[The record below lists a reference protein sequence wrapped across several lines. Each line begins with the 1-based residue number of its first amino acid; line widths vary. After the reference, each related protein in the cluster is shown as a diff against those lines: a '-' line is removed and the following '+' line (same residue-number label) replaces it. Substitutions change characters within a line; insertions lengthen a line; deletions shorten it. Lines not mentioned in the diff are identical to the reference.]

1 MSVLKNRSYLL
12 NIFIIVLLIITF
24 PVVSVKA
31 DTKANIKYITTRAD
45 LAKALSDK
53 TDIIYVG
60 DMECDENDLAITINK
75 SVTLIGKPEGSL
87 FKSVRFNIEG
97 PEVESELIK
106 VSFKNITF
114 DGCYKAPSHDPG
126 TAASFDEYHGDRTG
140 KGCFTIKGF
149 AEFELDS
156 CTIKNYCS
164 KYGAAMY
171 LHYTDGNVDIG
182 TRAGLTLKGCRFMD
196 NTCEKGVLWCNGKN
210 TRTNISDCTFTD
222 NNAYTGIIVLGGIKG
237 TVENVTV
244 KDNNRIIFKEK
255 NTFPH
260 GGGGISLA
268 KSEVLIKN
276 CVIDG
281 NSAPY
286 GGGLCTSGTKLKMD
300 SCKIINNRA
309 DTFGGGL
316 VVMSGEDAPVFITN
330 CLISGNSAEEEGA
343 IWVYPADQIGIGLPT
358 GIVEFSFCTI
368 ENNNSQDK
376 EHLIFHPVML
386 ENADSIVGRDGKID
400 FVACRIN
407 DDKVLSIKDGD
418 DYNIIN
424 SERKGDKV
432 PAAVLKTVADGY
444 YAEQEESFY
453 AGVNDK
459 ESKDSPP
466 VNILLLCLGGI
477 AVLSVVALTIRFIR
491 LKNAEKKN
499 NNILETEE
507 KGRTPDLS
515 ATSPAENKETDIC
528 SENENGTTDNKTV
541 TEKEINIAETEAKEQ
556 VEKDKIEIFI
566 HKLKKE
572 GALTGRELDVLGEY
586 LKGKSRIEISEA
598 LYISESTVKNHI
610 SSIFAKTGVKN
621 KKELLK
627 LIELE

>member
-12 NIFIIVLLIITF
+12 STFVFVLLVLTL
-24 PVVSVKA
+24 PGVAAKA
-31 DTKANIKYITTRAD
+31 DTKANIQYITTRAE

-53 TDIIYVG
+53 TEIIYVG
-60 DMECDENDLAITINK
+60 DLECDENDLAITINK

-87 FKSVRFNIEG
+87 FKKARFSIEG
-97 PEVESELIK
+97 SEVESELIK
-106 VSFKNITF
+106 VSFENITF
-114 DGCYKAPSHDPG
+114 DGCYKAPLSDPG
-126 TAASFDEYHGDRTG
+126 LAASFDEYHGDRTG
-140 KGCFTIKGF
+140 KGCFFIKGF
-149 AEFELDS
+149 VEFGLTS
-156 CTIKNYCS
+156 CIIKNYCT
-164 KYGAAMY
+164 KDGAAMY
-171 LHYTDGNVDIG
+171 LQYTDGNMDIG
-182 TRAGLTLKGCRFMD
+182 TRASFTLKGCRFMG

-210 TRTNISDCTFTD
+210 TRADISDCTFTD

-244 KDNNRIIFKEK
+244 KNNNRVIFKEK

-268 KSEVLIKN
+268 KSDVLIKN

-286 GGGLCTSGTKLKMD
+286 GGGLCTSGTKLVMD
-300 SCKIINNRA
+300 SCNILNNRA

-368 ENNNSQDK
+368 ENNNSRDK

-400 FVACRIN
+400 FVACRIS
-407 DDKVLSIKDGD
+407 DDKVSSIKDGD
-418 DYNIIN
+418 NYNIIN

-459 ESKDSPP
+459 ESEDSPP
-466 VNILLLCLGGI
+466 GNILLLCLGGI
-477 AVLSVVALTIRFIR
+477 AVLSVVALTVRFIR
-491 LKNAEKKN
+491 LKSTEKKK
-499 NNILETEE
+499 NNILEPETEE
-507 KGRTPDLS
+507 KNSRLSIVTPG
-515 ATSPAENKETDIC
+515 AEKEPDFF
-528 SENENGTTDNKTV
+528 SENDDRNTDDKTV
-541 TEKEINIAETEAKEQ
+541 TEIEKIVSKTKAKESG
-556 VEKDKIEIFI
+556 EKDKIENFVY
-566 HKLKKE
+566 KLKKD
-572 GALTGRELDVLGEY
+572 GTLTGRELDVLGEY
-586 LKGKSRIEISEA
+586 LKGKSRTEISEA

-621 KKELLK
+621 KKELIK